1 MLTLFCN
8 PLCGHA
14 RVVIARLLASGL
26 PYEQRDLR
34 DPELAMEVVHR
45 YHILESPLLVVGT
58 EIAVG
63 MVQILEKLDMI
74 NHTSL

>member
-8 PLCGHA
+8 PQCGHA
-14 RVVIARLLASGL
+14 RVVIARLRASGL

-34 DPELAMEVVHR
+34 DPGLAIEVVHR
-45 YHILESPLLVVGT
+45 YHILESPVLVVGS

-63 MVQILEKLDMI
+63 TTQILKKLDMI
-74 NHTSL
+74 DHSSL